1 MSAIPAVGEQVR
13 RLRFELGLRLR
24 PRMRPSADPPEPA
37 ADMTPASLP
46 TSLYAAAQLYAGEQ
60 LRDLLVAT
68 IDLGLVVN
76 HAHWNVRGLGS
87 HPVQLVFDDLS
98 EALAGQRALL
108 ARRIAQLGVAPD
120 GRTGTVA
127 AESRLPELGDG
138 PLPPVD
144 AAAAVVERLDRVADL
159 ARDQLGGP
167 GASDPETWHVLT
179 GLTHVLERHRRMLQR
194 AGD

>member
-1 MSAIPAVGEQVR
+1 
-13 RLRFELGLRLR
+13 
-24 PRMRPSADPPEPA
+24 
-37 ADMTPASLP
+37 
-46 TSLYAAAQLYAGEQ
+46 
-60 LRDLLVAT
+60 
-68 IDLGLVVN
+68 
-76 HAHWNVRGLGS
+76 
-87 HPVQLVFDDLS
+87 
-98 EALAGQRALL
+98 
-108 ARRIAQLGVAPD
+108 
-120 GRTGTVA
+120 VA